1 MARAMSKMMTAA
13 LQIPHF
19 GYKDEVDMSALAKLR
34 NQLKHQVGR
43 QQSIQSL
50 PSPLD
55 TYRVTHFLADW
66 VGLTWIWDVPLSCLG
81 STAAVE
87 QPNSL
92 WNIPNPSHP

>member
-1 MARAMSKMMTAA
+1 MRGAGRLQEVEGRLLARVEEEEV
-13 LQIPHF
+13 
-19 GYKDEVDMSALAKLR
+19 GDEAGADPDLVSEFSRGL
-34 NQLKHQVGR
+34 
-43 QQSIQSL
+43 
-50 PSPLD
+50 
-55 TYRVTHFLADW
+55 YRVTHLLADW